1 MDKKERV
8 HDFALAAASISAT
21 KNFRVEAVPKD
32 DPDQARKNFA
42 RCLLDE
48 YNYLFSTSILILKT
62 SN

>member
-32 DPDQARKNFA
+32 DPEQARENFA
-42 RCLLDE
+42 RYFLDE
-48 YNYLFSTSILILKT
+48 YNYFFNFYSDLENK
-62 SN
+62 